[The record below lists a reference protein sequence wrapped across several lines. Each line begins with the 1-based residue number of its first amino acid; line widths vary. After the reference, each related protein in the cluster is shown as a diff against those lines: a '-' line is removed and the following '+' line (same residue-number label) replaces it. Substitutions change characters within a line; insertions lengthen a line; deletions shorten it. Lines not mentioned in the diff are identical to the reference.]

1 MSDLIKKLE
10 NSIENLKEKKCK
22 LFFFVQD
29 TKGNGRASV
38 SYIYNLALTLKNAGY
53 NSIILHEK
61 SDYFGVF
68 FIRNTNEM
76 LFEKDISSNSYK
88 INSTIQVDLE
98 KIAMGCRI
106 GRGQLK
112 NECYLCR

>member
-61 SDYFGVF
+61 SDYFGVQDWLGS
-68 FIRNTNEM
+68 EYM
-76 LFEKDISSNSYK
+76 EKLEHLSYHF
-88 INSTIQVDLE
+88 
-98 KIAMGCRI
+98 R
-106 GRGQLK
+106 K
-112 NECYLCR
+112 NERIHHKCYEKCICRCN